1 MKHLS
6 RAEPDLLHGTIADKL
21 LFIALPLAAT
31 GFLQQ
36 LFNAADVA
44 VVGRFVGESAM
55 AAVGGNAPVVGLL
68 VNLFVGVSLGTNVV
82 ISQYIGQQ
90 NHKGIHRAVQT
101 SVLFA
106 LLGGVAFTVIG
117 ELIAPWLLSLLS
129 VPEDVI
135 GMALTYLRIYFLG
148 LPIIFLY
155 NFEAAIFW
163 AKGDTQTPL
172 LVLTASGLLNVALN
186 LFFVLSLGMDV
197 DGVALAT
204 LSSNLLSAVI
214 LFILLCR
221 STGDVHLGVRE
232 LRFDVGVLKRIL
244 QIGVPASV
252 QSAVFSVANI
262 CVQSAINSLGTTVM
276 AASSA
281 AFNLEIFAYY
291 MLNSFG
297 QAGTTVVGQNY
308 GAGNLDRCRKTLR
321 VTLLLDAAVTALSC
335 TLILVF
341 AAPLLSIFNENP
353 DVIRYGTIRLEY
365 IFASYL
371 FSMLVDVFSGYLRGF
386 GEAVLPALS
395 TLLCVV
401 GVRIS
406 WVYLVFPKHRT
417 FAGLMLV
424 YPISLALNACVIVAS
439 WLVFRKKRN
448 F

>member
-1 MKHLS
+1 M
-6 RAEPDLLHGTIADKL
+6 DLLHGSIADKL
-21 LFIALPLAAT
+21 LYIALPLAAT

-90 NHKGIHRAVQT
+90 NHEGIRKAVQT

-106 LLGGVAFTVIG
+106 LLGGVAFSLIG
-117 ELIAPWLLSLLS
+117 ELIAPRLLSLLS

-155 NFEAAIFW
+155 TFEAAIFR
-163 AKGDTQTPL
+163 AKGDTRTPL
-172 LVLTASGLLNVALN
+172 MVLSVSGVLNVLLN
-186 LFFVLSLGMDV
+186 LFFVLALGMDV
-197 DGVALAT
+197 AGVALAT
-204 LSSNLLSAVI
+204 LASNLLSAVI

-221 STGDVHLGVRE
+221 SSSDV
-232 LRFDVGVLKRIL
+232 RFNIHEPGFDRRVLKKILHVGVPTGI
-244 QIGVPASV
+244 
-252 QSAVFSVANI
+252 QSAVFSIANI

-297 QAGTTVVGQNY
+297 QAGTTIVGQNY
-308 GAGNLDRCRKTLR
+308 GAGNIDRCHKTLR
-321 VTLLLDAAVTALSC
+321 VTLLLDAAFTALSC

-341 AAPLLSIFNENP
+341 AAPLLSIFNNNP
-353 DVIRYGTIRLEY
+353 EVIRYGTIRLEY

-386 GEAVLPALS
+386 GQATLPAFS
-395 TLLCVV
+395 TMFCVI

-406 WVYLVFPKHRT
+406 WVYLVFPRYRS

-424 YPISLALNACVIVAS
+424 YPISLALNACVIITS
-439 WLVFRKKRN
+439 WLVFRKRRN
-448 F
+448 L